1 MNPIL
6 GNTAADAAFGRL
18 YSDVLVSEDASGRLV
33 PDLAAEVPTI
43 GNGGISADG
52 LTIRYKLRTN
62 VKWQDGQPFTSAD
75 VKFTFDAVMNPA
87 NDVSGRVGFDDVSRV
102 DVPDARTIVFHLRHR
117 YAPFVTTVFGDGCG
131 VLPAHILARE
141 KTIND
146 VSFNAAPVGT
156 GPFRVVRWERGNR
169 IELRRNDEYFMGKPK
184 LESVTI
190 ELVSNEDAE
199 VSQLRAHEVDWAFQL
214 SSTAYRTASRTA
226 NGELALRIHSGER
239 VHRAGWTDLRR
250 SVAKAPL

>member
-1 MNPIL
+1 LNPIL

-169 IELRRNDEYFMGKPK
+169 IELRRNDEY
-184 LESVTI
+184 LWANRS
-190 ELVSNEDAE
+190 S
-199 VSQLRAHEVDWAFQL
+199 RASR
-214 SSTAYRTASRTA
+214 SSSCPTKTPSRTA

>member
-1 MNPIL
+1 
-6 GNTAADAAFGRL
+6 
-18 YSDVLVSEDASGRLV
+18 
-33 PDLAAEVPTI
+33 
-43 GNGGISADG
+43 
-52 LTIRYKLRTN
+52 
-62 VKWQDGQPFTSAD
+62 
-75 VKFTFDAVMNPA
+75 VMNPA

-102 DVPDARTIVFHLRHR
+102 DVPDARTIDFHLRHR

-190 ELVSNEDAE
+190 ELVSNEDA
-199 VSQLRAHEVDWAFQL
+199 QPH
-214 SSTAYRTASRTA
+214 
-226 NGELALRIHSGER
+226 GER
-239 VHRAGWTDLRR
+239 RTCASYSLRR
-250 SVAKAPL
+250 TGPSRRMDRLAEKCGKSAALTLVLSA